1 MSEVVADDVS
11 FLNRLAHQAAELTI
25 NSEHGDPAVRLGL
38 ITTLYFKQGHTAH
51 IKQRLEACF
60 VRFREEF
67 KRELKWLLHKT
78 ERKLTLSSF
87 ASSRRQVVNSSTDEQ
102 FIWSI
107 GSGASQDI
115 ALYRMFT
122 MNTTQALEEVDRS
135 CLKMVLPWS
144 ILLEPEGVQRY
155 EDWLKY
161 LCDQVQAE
169 HGFGGLAAILPHD
182 GKRYFPLEFQLARQY
197 IGLMVDPIP
206 HIESLRLLDSI
217 KGVAWCTV
225 LGERFVEQ
233 LGGND
238 ALREQ
243 LSNCDGVVF
252 TQYERGLIIRT
263 GSLPVLDDEKR
274 LADYFEVNKVLKPIR
289 IKDTGCLHPFPVQGG
304 GFCETSTAQWYAR
317 FDEKPKPVLNAGD
330 RCSHTGYWFSN
341 ARARSQRLFSK
352 GDIMPAFA
360 QVHARRTHWFWI
372 GKEV

>member
-1 MSEVVADDVS
+1 MSEVVADDLSYV
-11 FLNRLAHQAAELTI
+11 NKLARQARELTL
-25 NSEHGDPAVRLGL
+25 NSEDGNPTVRLGL
-38 ITTLYFKQGHTAH
+38 ITTLYFKQGHTAY

-87 ASSRRQVVNSSTDEQ
+87 GSSRRQVVNSSTDEQ

-107 GSGASQDI
+107 GSRASQDI

-144 ILLEPEGVQRY
+144 ILLEPDGVQRY

-182 GKRYFPLEFQLARQY
+182 GKRYFPLEYQLARQY
-197 IGLMVDPIP
+197 IGLVVDPIP

-217 KGVAWCTV
+217 KGVAWYTV

-252 TQYERGLIIRT
+252 QPYENGLIIRT
-263 GSLPVLDDEKR
+263 GSLPVLDDEAR

-289 IKDTGCLHPFPVQGG
+289 IKDTGCLHPCPVQGA

-360 QVHARRTHWFWI
+360 QVSAQRTHWFWI

>member
-1 MSEVVADDVS
+1 MSEVVADEVS
-11 FLNRLAHQAAELTI
+11 LLNKLAHQAADMTI
-25 NSEHGDPAVRLGL
+25 NSEHGEPAVRLGL

-87 ASSRRQVVNSSTDEQ
+87 ASSRRRVVNSSSDEQ

-107 GSGASQDI
+107 GSGASKDI

-144 ILLEPEGVQRY
+144 ILLEPNGAQRY
-155 EDWLKY
+155 EDWLKF

-169 HGFGGLAAILPHD
+169 HGFGGLAAVLPHD

-206 HIESLRLLDSI
+206 HIESLRMLDSI
-217 KGVAWCTV
+217 KGVAWYTI
-225 LGERFVEQ
+225 LGEHFVEK

-238 ALREQ
+238 VLREQ
-243 LSNCDGVVF
+243 LSTCDGVVF
-252 TQYERGLIIRT
+252 QQYERGLIIRT
-263 GSLPVLDDEKR
+263 GSLPVLDDEER
-274 LADYFEVNKVLKPIR
+274 MADYFMVNKVLKPIR

-317 FDEKPKPVLNAGD
+317 FDDKPKPVLNAGD

-341 ARARSQRLFSK
+341 ARVRSQRLFSK

-360 QVHARRTHWFWI
+360 QVQAQRTHWFWI

>member
-11 FLNRLAHQAAELTI
+11 SLNRLAHQAADLTI

-51 IKQRLEACF
+51 IKQRLEECF
-60 VRFREEF
+60 VRFRDEF

-78 ERKLTLSSF
+78 ERKLTLNSF
-87 ASSRRQVVNSSTDEQ
+87 TSSRRQVLGSSPDEQ

-107 GSGASQDI
+107 GSGASQEI
-115 ALYRMFT
+115 ALYRMFV

-155 EDWLKY
+155 EGWLKY
-161 LCDQVQAE
+161 LCEQVQAE

-182 GKRYFPLEFQLARQY
+182 GKRYFPLEYQLARQY

-206 HIESLRLLDSI
+206 HIESLRLLDHI
-217 KGVAWCTV
+217 KGVGWYTV
-225 LGERFVEQ
+225 LGERFVDQ

-238 ALREQ
+238 GLREQ
-243 LSNCDGVVF
+243 LSDCDGVVF
-252 TQYERGLIIRT
+252 QQYENGLIIRA
-263 GSLPVLDDEKR
+263 GSLPVLDDEER
-274 LADYFEVNKVLKPIR
+274 LANYFEVNKVLKPIR

-330 RCSHTGYWFSN
+330 RCSHSGYWFSN

-360 QVHARRTHWFWI
+360 HLHAQRTHWFWM
-372 GKEV
+372 GEEV